1 MNAFM
6 VASIAVQTRSPL
18 FQRSVG
24 DLLLRRSI
32 DGDISH
38 CADLTGR
45 HPVDRTPPFPLP
57 YLSSPSRPSFPSPFP
72 CPRLWCD
79 FRPGRNQKLLT
90 RRLKIGEKYQGAAA
104 RSFPSPRTSA
114 LPRSPSCGIRLNRLC
129 LPKRLRSRRRNP
141 VTLRA
146 GSHPLNLSTATERPP
161 SWT

>member
-1 MNAFM
+1 ML
-6 VASIAVQTRSPL
+6 SWLPPL
-18 FQRSVG
+18 RFRPEVLFTNDQSVTSCSG
-24 DLLLRRSI
+24 APSTVT
-32 DGDISH
+32 SH
-38 CADLTGR
+38 TVADLSGR

-79 FRPGRNQKLLT
+79 FRPVRNQKLLT